1 MKEDEY
7 RFQKRLYEDSIRNLN
22 TFCQSS
28 YIVGIEYELE
38 SIRKFYKAKLY
49 DLTKER

>member
-1 MKEDEY
+1 MKEDEF
-7 RFQKRLYEDSIRNLN
+7 RNLKRLYEDSLRNLN

-28 YIVGIEYELE
+28 YTVGIEYELE

-49 DLTKER
+49 DLTKGR